1 MAMVKMFDEGK
12 ESGKAKAGQGK
23 VSPAQNEGTT
33 SPPSLYLQHDHL
45 KKLGLDKGKMPAVGT
60 KIHVSGIAHV
70 GSVSEDQ
77 DRGDGQKAPRRSM
90 TLHMHQ
96 MEVGGEDEG
105 EDVKEDRMKS
115 GAKAEMDKALARE
128 QPDEK

>member
-1 MAMVKMFDEGK
+1 MAMVKMFAEK
-12 ESGKAKAGQGK
+12 GKAKAGEGK
-23 VSPAQNEGTT
+23 PSPSQDETS

-45 KKLGLDKGKMPAVGT
+45 KKLGLDTGKMPAVGT

-70 GSVSEDQ
+70 GAVSEDQ
-77 DRGDGQKAPRRSM
+77 DRGDGQKSPRRSM

-96 MEVGGEDEG
+96 MEVGGKDEG
-105 EDVKEDRMKS
+105 DEVKEDRMKS

-128 QPDEK
+128 QPGEK